1 MPQWIAAA
9 AWPEIDEIVGMPY
22 FSESVVLAQQKC
34 EQVGECR
41 QDEVIMIELARRLG
55 LPHAEEELH
64 DIYDRQLA
72 PIGMS
77 YKELVAHGPVTIPM
91 TYRKYE
97 QKGFATPTGKIEL
110 YSTRLEELGYD
121 PLPYYEEPAIS
132 PVSTPETAK
141 RFPYILSTGTRI
153 PVYFNSE
160 HRQLPSL
167 RRARQDPQ
175 VEIHPDTAARHGIA
189 RGDWVRIS
197 TPHGSIR
204 QRAHLSEDILPAV
217 IDCQFGW
224 WFPER
229 EGWEHGIWDSNSNVL
244 TSQAGP
250 FDPAMGSYQL
260 RALLCSIEKA

>member
-1 MPQWIAAA
+1 
-9 AWPEIDEIVGMPY
+9 
-22 FSESVVLAQQKC
+22 
-34 EQVGECR
+34 
-41 QDEVIMIELARRLG
+41 
-55 LPHAEEELH
+55 
-64 DIYDRQLA
+64 
-72 PIGMS
+72 
-77 YKELVAHGPVTIPM
+77 M